1 MDRSLP
7 GSFVHGISQARILE
21 WTALSFS
28 RGPSRPRNQSHFFC
42 KGGRFFI
49 IEPRGKPPLPHVRSP
64 NKCWLIVLLWVLQ
77 RNSWDYGDWEVL
89 LQLASWKPRKAD
101 GVSASSSL
109 NLNAWETCCPSS
121 KSGRENESTHSILL
135 FCAGLQW
142 TGWAPPVMGRVVF
155 FPLIRMLPFKSVYWF
170 KC

>member
-21 WTALSFS
+21 WTLF
-28 RGPSRPRNQSHFFC
+28 PSPGDLPDPGTKATSSA
-42 KGGRFFI
+42 KAGRFFI

-77 RNSWDYGDWEVL
+77 RNSWDYGDWEV

-142 TGWAPPVMGRVVF
+142 TGWAPPVMSSFLWFECYYSNQSTDSNVN
-155 FPLIRMLPFKSVYWF
+155 LI
-170 KC
+170 